1 MTRLLSAIALLAIG
15 CGVVV
20 HAAEANRVQLFNGRD
35 LTGWRLFLGEQ
46 KAEAGAATVA
56 DGVIRLASKAS
67 GYLVTEQ
74 AFADYK
80 LHVEW
85 RWPTDAAANANS
97 GVLVHLNP
105 PDVIWPVCV
114 ECQLKTGNA
123 GQLVGMGQ
131 VDIPAAPMQNGR
143 KRANRLADSSEKP
156 FGQWNTYDITCRGD
170 TIEVLVNGIRQNHI
184 EKVSVRAG
192 AIGLQL
198 EGFPIEFRNVWLEKL

>member
-1 MTRLLSAIALLAIG
+1 MVLLAVLA
-15 CGVVV
+15 GVFA
-20 HAAEANRVQLFNGRD
+20 HAAEAKRIQLFNGRD
-35 LTGWRLFLGEQ
+35 LTGWRLFLADHKVEP
-46 KAEAGAATVA
+46 AAATVS
-56 DGVIRLASKAS
+56 DSVIRLASKTS
-67 GYLVTEQ
+67 GYLVTAQ
-74 AFADYK
+74 TFSDYK

-85 RWPTDAAANANS
+85 RWPADAVANSNS

-105 PDVIWPVCV
+105 PDVVWPVCV

-143 KRANRLADSSEKP
+143 KRANKLGDSSEKP
-156 FGQWNTYDITCRGD
+156 LGQWNTYDITCRAD
-170 TIEVLVNGIRQNHI
+170 TIEVSVNGIRQNQI

-198 EGFPIEFRNVWLEKL
+198 EGYPIEFRHLWLEKL